1 MSLCL
6 NEKLE
11 ERGKGEKR
19 RRGGGR
25 REEEE
30 DEEEEDGE
38 VVFILESLT
47 RVGGGLERHPARL
60 NFAATQRDVTGKCLC

>member
-1 MSLCL
+1 MR
-6 NEKLE
+6 NW
-11 ERGKGEKR
+11 KR
-19 RRGGGR
+19 RRKER
-25 REEEE
+25 RGEGEEEEE